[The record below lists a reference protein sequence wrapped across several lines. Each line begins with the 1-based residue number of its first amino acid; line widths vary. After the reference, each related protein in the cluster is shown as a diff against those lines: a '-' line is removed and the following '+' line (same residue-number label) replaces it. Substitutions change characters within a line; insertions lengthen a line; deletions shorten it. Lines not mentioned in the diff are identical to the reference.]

1 MPVIVQKSISNN
13 ISLSIWSIEES
24 LDFFLSNLRLT
35 KNCEQRLD
43 KLKSDEMKK
52 QFLAVRKLIQLNGI
66 SLDSLSYSSEGI
78 PFLNNE
84 KNISISHTKGFSA
97 IAISPKPV
105 GIDIQDFRDKIL
117 SISKKFI
124 NSNERDLID
133 PSSIK
138 ELTLVWCIKE
148 ATYKVH
154 RKPGLDFK
162 DEIKIQSISNNL
174 SHSTVEVEKLD
185 KKYFFE
191 SFNITESDYICSIVQ
206 SNEWY
211 N

>member
-1 MPVIVQKSISNN
+1 MPVIVQKSIFNN

-66 SLDSLSYSSEGI
+66 SFDSLLYSSQGI
-78 PFLNNE
+78 HFLNNE
-84 KNISISHTKGFSA
+84 TNISISHTKGFSA

-206 SNEWY
+206 SNE
-211 N
+211 

>member
-66 SLDSLSYSSEGI
+66 SLDSLRYSSEGI

-117 SISKKFI
+117 NISTKFI
-124 NSNERDLID
+124 NSEEIDLID

-162 DEIKIQSISNNL
+162 DEIKIQSISENL
-174 SHSTVEVEKLD
+174 THSIIKVEKLD
-185 KKYFFE
+185 KKHFYE

-206 SNEWY
+206 SNE
-211 N
+211 

>member
-24 LDFFLSNLRLT
+24 LDFFLSNLSLT
-35 KNCEQRLD
+35 KNCKQRLD
-43 KLKSDEMKK
+43 KLRSDEMKK

-84 KNISISHTKGFSA
+84 KKISISHTKGFSS
-97 IAISPKPV
+97 IAISTKPV

-117 SISKKFI
+117 NISKKFI
-124 NSNERDLID
+124 NSEERDLID
-133 PSSIK
+133 INSIK

-148 ATYKVH
+148 ATYKVL

-162 DEIKIQSISNNL
+162 GEIKIQSISDNL
-174 SHSTVEVEKLD
+174 THSIIKVEKLD
-185 KKYFFE
+185 KKHFFE

-206 SNEWY
+206 SNE
-211 N
+211 

>member
-66 SLDSLSYSSEGI
+66 SLDSLRYSSEGI

-162 DEIKIQSISNNL
+162 DEIKIQSISDNL
-174 SHSTVEVEKLD
+174 THSIIKVEKLD
-185 KKYFFE
+185 KKHFFE

-206 SNEWY
+206 SNE
-211 N
+211 

>member
-78 PFLNNE
+78 PFLNTE

-97 IAISPKPV
+97 IAISPKLV

-206 SNEWY
+206 SNE
-211 N
+211 

>member
-84 KNISISHTKGFSA
+84 KKISISHTKGFSA

-162 DEIKIQSISNNL
+162 DEIKIQSISDNL
-174 SHSTVEVEKLD
+174 SHSIIEVEKLD

-206 SNEWY
+206 SNE
-211 N
+211 

>member
-78 PFLNNE
+78 PFLNTE

-162 DEIKIQSISNNL
+162 DEIKIQSISENL
-174 SHSTVEVEKLD
+174 THSIIKVEKLD
-185 KKYFFE
+185 KKHFYE

-206 SNEWY
+206 SNE
-211 N
+211 

>member
-43 KLKSDEMKK
+43 KLRSHEMKK

-206 SNEWY
+206 SNE
-211 N
+211 

>member
-35 KNCEQRLD
+35 KNCEQRVD

-78 PFLNNE
+78 PFLNTE

-206 SNEWY
+206 SNE
-211 N
+211 

>member
-66 SLDSLSYSSEGI
+66 SLDSLRYSSEGI

-154 RKPGLDFK
+154 RKSGLDFK
-162 DEIKIQSISNNL
+162 DEIKIKSISDNL
-174 SHSTVEVEKLD
+174 THSIIKVEKLD
-185 KKYFFE
+185 KKHFYE

-206 SNEWY
+206 SNE
-211 N
+211 

>member
-13 ISLSIWSIEES
+13 ISLSIWNIGES

-66 SLDSLSYSSEGI
+66 SLDSLRYSSEGI

-117 SISKKFI
+117 NISTKFI
-124 NSNERDLID
+124 NSEEIDLID

-206 SNEWY
+206 SNE
-211 N
+211 

>member
-35 KNCEQRLD
+35 KNCERRLD

-66 SLDSLSYSSEGI
+66 SLDSLRYSSEGI

-191 SFNITESDYICSIVQ
+191 SFNITESDYICSIVE
-206 SNEWY
+206 SNE
-211 N
+211 

>member
-66 SLDSLSYSSEGI
+66 SLDSLRYSSEGI

-117 SISKKFI
+117 NISTKFI
-124 NSNERDLID
+124 NSEEIDLID

-206 SNEWY
+206 SNE
-211 N
+211 

>member
-1 MPVIVQKSISNN
+1 MPLIVQKSISNT

-24 LDFFLSNLRLT
+24 FDFFLSNLRLT

-43 KLKSDEMKK
+43 KLRSDEMKK

-66 SLDSLSYSSEGI
+66 SLDSLHYSPEGI
-78 PFLNNE
+78 PFLKNE
-84 KNISISHTKGFSA
+84 TNISISHSKGYSS

-117 SISKKFI
+117 NISKKFI
-124 NSNERDLID
+124 NSKERDLID
-133 PSSIK
+133 TSAIK
-138 ELTLVWCIKE
+138 ELTLVWFIKE
-148 ATYKVH
+148 ATYKIL

-162 DEIKIQSISNNL
+162 GEIKIQSISDNL
-174 SHSTVEVEKLD
+174 THSIIKVEKLD
-185 KKYFFE
+185 KKHFFE

-206 SNEWY
+206 SNE
-211 N
+211 

>member
-117 SISKKFI
+117 NISTKFI
-124 NSNERDLID
+124 NSEEIDLID

-162 DEIKIQSISNNL
+162 GEIKIQSISDNL
-174 SHSTVEVEKLD
+174 THSIIKVEKLD
-185 KKYFFE
+185 KKHFFE

-206 SNEWY
+206 SNE
-211 N
+211 

>member
-66 SLDSLSYSSEGI
+66 SFDSLLYSSQGI

-84 KNISISHTKGFSA
+84 TNISISHTKGFSA

-206 SNEWY
+206 SNE
-211 N
+211 

>member
-43 KLKSDEMKK
+43 KLRSDEMKK

-117 SISKKFI
+117 NISTKFI
-124 NSNERDLID
+124 NSEEIDLID

-148 ATYKVH
+148 ATYKIH
-154 RKPGLDFK
+154 RKAGLDFK
-162 DEIKIQSISNNL
+162 SEIKIQSISDNL
-174 SHSTVEVEKLD
+174 THSIIKVEKLD
-185 KKYFFE
+185 KKHFFE

-206 SNEWY
+206 SNE
-211 N
+211 

>member
-124 NSNERDLID
+124 NSEEIDLID

-162 DEIKIQSISNNL
+162 DEIKIQSISDNL
-174 SHSTVEVEKLD
+174 THSIIKVEKLD
-185 KKYFFE
+185 KKHFFE

-206 SNEWY
+206 SNE
-211 N
+211 

>member
-78 PFLNNE
+78 PFLKNE
-84 KNISISHTKGFSA
+84 TNISISHTKGFSA

-117 SISKKFI
+117 NISTKFI
-124 NSNERDLID
+124 NSEEIDLID

-206 SNEWY
+206 SNE
-211 N
+211 

>member
-24 LDFFLSNLRLT
+24 LDFFLSNLSLT

-66 SLDSLSYSSEGI
+66 SLDSLRYSSEGI

-97 IAISPKPV
+97 TAISPKPV

-148 ATYKVH
+148 ATYKVC

-162 DEIKIQSISNNL
+162 DEIKIQSISDNL
-174 SHSTVEVEKLD
+174 THSIIKVEKLY
-185 KKYFFE
+185 KKHFFE

-206 SNEWY
+206 SNE
-211 N
+211 

>member
-66 SLDSLSYSSEGI
+66 SLDSLRYSSEGI

-124 NSNERDLID
+124 NSNEIDLID

-185 KKYFFE
+185 KKHFFE

-206 SNEWY
+206 SNE
-211 N
+211 

>member
-1 MPVIVQKSISNN
+1 MPLIVQKSISNN
-13 ISLSIWSIEES
+13 ISLSIWSIKES

-66 SLDSLSYSSEGI
+66 SFDSLLYSSQGI

-84 KNISISHTKGFSA
+84 TNISISHTKGFSA

-133 PSSIK
+133 ASSIK

-162 DEIKIQSISNNL
+162 DEIKIKSISENL
-174 SHSTVEVEKLD
+174 THSIIKVEKLD
-185 KKYFFE
+185 KKHFYE

-206 SNEWY
+206 SNE
-211 N
+211 

>member
-162 DEIKIQSISNNL
+162 DEIKIKSISNNL

-206 SNEWY
+206 SNE
-211 N
+211 

>member
-78 PFLNNE
+78 PFLNTE

-162 DEIKIQSISNNL
+162 DEIKIKSISNNL

-206 SNEWY
+206 SNE
-211 N
+211 

>member
-1 MPVIVQKSISNN
+1 MPLIVQKSISNN

-66 SLDSLSYSSEGI
+66 SFDSLLYSSQGI

-84 KNISISHTKGFSA
+84 TNISISHTKGFSA

-206 SNEWY
+206 SNE
-211 N
+211 

>member
-78 PFLNNE
+78 PFLNTE

-148 ATYKVH
+148 ATYKVF

-162 DEIKIQSISNNL
+162 HEIKIQSISDNL
-174 SHSTVEVEKLD
+174 THSIIKVEKLD

-206 SNEWY
+206 SNE
-211 N
+211 

>member
-78 PFLNNE
+78 PFLNTE

-162 DEIKIQSISNNL
+162 DEIKIQSISKNL
-174 SHSTVEVEKLD
+174 FHSTVEVEKLD

-206 SNEWY
+206 SNE
-211 N
+211 

>member
-43 KLKSDEMKK
+43 KLRSDEMKK

-78 PFLNNE
+78 PFLNTE

-117 SISKKFI
+117 NISTKFI
-124 NSNERDLID
+124 NSEEIDLID

-206 SNEWY
+206 SNE
-211 N
+211 

>member
-78 PFLNNE
+78 PFLNTE

-124 NSNERDLID
+124 NSKERDLID

-162 DEIKIQSISNNL
+162 DEIKIQSISDNL
-174 SHSTVEVEKLD
+174 TYSIIKVEKLD
-185 KKYFFE
+185 KKHFFE

-206 SNEWY
+206 SNE
-211 N
+211 

>member
-148 ATYKVH
+148 ATYKVC
-154 RKPGLDFK
+154 RKSGLDFK

-174 SHSTVEVEKLD
+174 SHSIIEVEELD

-206 SNEWY
+206 SNE
-211 N
+211 

>member
-78 PFLNNE
+78 PFLNTE
-84 KNISISHTKGFSA
+84 KNISISHTEGFSA

-206 SNEWY
+206 SNE
-211 N
+211 

>member
-66 SLDSLSYSSEGI
+66 SLDSLRYSSEGI

-84 KNISISHTKGFSA
+84 TNISISHTKGFSA

-162 DEIKIQSISNNL
+162 DEIKIKSISENL
-174 SHSTVEVEKLD
+174 THSIIKVEKLD
-185 KKYFFE
+185 KKHFFE

-206 SNEWY
+206 SNE
-211 N
+211 

>member
-66 SLDSLSYSSEGI
+66 SLDSLRYSSEGI

-84 KNISISHTKGFSA
+84 TNISISHTKGFSA

-206 SNEWY
+206 FNE
-211 N
+211 